1 MRSAL
6 AALLAGLIG
15 YLVNR
20 WAVRTW
26 GPRVILFGVPV
37 IEELA
42 KTGSALLT
50 GGAILPTHVGFGVIE
65 ACYDWEDGR
74 HNVRAAAA
82 IVGLI
87 GHTLSGWLT
96 EWMTAWGGHLIY
108 GLLTATA
115 VHILWNTAV
124 LGHWLKR

>member
-6 AALLAGLIG
+6 AALLAGLVG

-26 GPRVILFGVPV
+26 GPRVILFGVPI

-42 KTGSALLT
+42 KTGSAIFA
-50 GGAILPTHVGFGVIE
+50 GGAILPTHVGFGLIE
-65 ACYDWEDGR
+65 AVYDWEEGR
-74 HNVRAAAA
+74 RSVHGAAA
-82 IVGLI
+82 IIGLI
-87 GHTLSGWLT
+87 GHAAFGWITEWITTLS
-96 EWMTAWGGHLIY
+96 GHLIY

-115 VHILWNTAV
+115 VHLLWNTAV